1 MIVAQAKNYKYLR
14 NFKFSTKCCHHRQD
28 LGCLDCLVG
37 MSNFDFVVWESHPLP
52 NYGNIHI
59 AYNFQILSLNILN
72 FDFHRIKLYPDE
84 ELLEVYRQ
92 RIADQSAKK
101 SEKSAKKVVADVET
115 EKARNIAANR
125 KKTIKIKDEN
135 ALLFGQKRSADH
147 IEQSLQDNPH
157 LPKSVKSMFTTSEG
171 AKKQQQGHWV
181 THNPLYY

>member
-84 ELLEVYRQ
+84 ELHEVYKQ
-92 RIADQSAKK
+92 RIADESAAKK
-101 SEKSAKKVVADVET
+101 SEKSAKKVVVGVET
-115 EKARNIAANR
+115 EKAPNTAASR
-125 KKTIKIKDEN
+125 KKTTKDEN
-135 ALLFGQKRSADH
+135 GSLSGQKRSADH
-147 IEQSLQDNPH
+147 IEHSLQDNPH

-171 AKKQQQGHWV
+171 AKKQKQGHWV